1 MARAQCV
8 MANEQLPEHAYV
20 VLGYV
25 GTYAEGVHGY
35 EIGRLLLRS
44 PLGLPLLG
52 LGQLYRVLHQLES
65 ARLVSGAI
73 EMNGAARA
81 RYRFKMTRKG
91 EAGFRQWLAG
101 GSRGVTPVRDQ
112 LLNRLR
118 FADQVPRP
126 VLTRLVSEAIK
137 ECQAELDDLASTG
150 KDRSRDGDVTPLHR
164 LALQARLVA
173 YQRWLLEVRN
183 LVEGSAPGSAD
194 RSVASGGKAGA

>member
-1 MARAQCV
+1 MARGHCV
-8 MANEQLPEHAYV
+8 MASEQLPEHAYV
-20 VLGYV
+20 ILGYV

-65 ARLVSGAI
+65 ARLVSGTI

-81 RYRFKMTRKG
+81 RYRFKMTKKG
-91 EAGFRQWLAG
+91 EGSFRQWLTG
-101 GSRGVTPVRDQ
+101 SSRGATPVRDQ

-137 ECQAELDDLASTG
+137 ECQAEIDDLSRT
-150 KDRSRDGDVTPLHR
+150 DRDRPCDADVTPLHR

-173 YQRWLLEVRN
+173 YQRWLVEVSR
-183 LVEGSAPGSAD
+183 LVEGSAPDRD

>member
-1 MARAQCV
+1 MAS
-8 MANEQLPEHAYV
+8 EQLPEHAYV
-20 VLGYV
+20 ILGYV

-65 ARLVSGAI
+65 ARLVSGTV

-81 RYRFKMTRKG
+81 RYRFRMTRKG
-91 EAGFRQWLAG
+91 EGSFRQWLTG
-101 GSRGVTPVRDQ
+101 SSRGATPVRDQ
-112 LLNRLR
+112 VLNRLR

-126 VLTRLVSEAIK
+126 VLTRLASEAIK
-137 ECQAELDDLASTG
+137 ECQAEIDDLSRTG
-150 KDRSRDGDVTPLHR
+150 RDRPCDADVTPLHR

-173 YQRWLLEVRN
+173 YQRWLVEVSR
-183 LVEGSAPGSAD
+183 LVEGSAPERGD
-194 RSVASGGKAGA
+194 RSVASGGKARA

>member
-1 MARAQCV
+1 MAT
-8 MANEQLPEHAYV
+8 EQLPEHAYV
-20 VLGYV
+20 ILGYV

-44 PLGLPLLG
+44 PLGFPLLG

-65 ARLVSGAI
+65 ARLISGAI

-91 EAGFRQWLAG
+91 EASFRQWLTG

-137 ECQAELDDLASTG
+137 ECQAEIDDLNRTG
-150 KDRSRDGDVTPLHR
+150 KARPCEGDVTPLHR

-173 YQRWLLEVRN
+173 YQRWLAEVRN
-183 LVEGSAPGSAD
+183 LVEGSAPGSGD
-194 RSVASGGKAGA
+194 RSLASGDKAGA